1 MLNLFGRSKNKGA
14 FGLDLGDVSLK
25 LVQFEKQGTGFR
37 KLVFS
42 DELLPKGVIV
52 QNTIKDPKTLVQ
64 LIQNAVARPKFGH
77 VSTTQV
83 VASIPETKCFVRVIS
98 MSRVSEEEAVEA
110 IPWESEAYIP
120 IPRSQVYLDWVVL
133 SEVDPA
139 QKDKMKVL
147 ITAAPKDYVDEYT
160 QILKE
165 AGLKPMALEIESQ
178 AIARSLVSNPKETV
192 LLLDIDTVRTSF
204 IIYDQGTLEF
214 TSSIPLAGTMFTD
227 RIAKDLGVTAEEAEQ
242 LKRENGLDVALAKG
256 RVKKSLTPLIQDLVS
271 ETKNILRFYEE
282 HVNPTGKISRLMLS
296 GGSSKL
302 KHLPSVLKELL
313 NKEDDG
319 HVIRSL
325 PSMRV
330 ELGNPWQKILGKKQ
344 VPPLSREES
353 LSYSTAIGLALWDF
367 EE

>member
-1 MLNLFGRSKNKGA
+1 MLNLFGRPQSKGA

-25 LVQFEKQGTGFR
+25 LVQFEKKGAAFKTV
-37 KLVFS
+37 VFS
-42 DELLPKGVIV
+42 DELLPKEIIE
-52 QNTIKDPKTLVQ
+52 QNTIKDPKTLTR
-64 LIQNAVARPKFGH
+64 LIQNAVAHPKFGH
-77 VSTTQV
+77 ISTAHV

-98 MSRVSEEEAVEA
+98 MARVSEEEAFEA

-120 IPRSQVYLDWVVL
+120 MPRSQVYLDWVIL

-160 QILKE
+160 RILKE
-165 AGLKPMALEIESQ
+165 AGLKPVALEIESQ
-178 AIARSLVSNPKETV
+178 AIARSLVSNTKETV
-192 LLLDIDTVRTSF
+192 LLLDIDTARTSF

-227 RIAKDLGVTAEEAEQ
+227 RIAKELGVPMEEAEK
-242 LKRENGLDVALAKG
+242 LKRESGLDPALAKG
-256 RVKKSLTPLIQDLVS
+256 RVKKSLTPLIHDLAS

-319 HVIRSL
+319 HAIRSL

-330 ELGNPWQKILGKKQ
+330 ELGNPWQKVLGKKQ
-344 VPPLSREES
+344 VPPISREES
-353 LSYSTAIGLALWDF
+353 LSYSTAIGLALRDF